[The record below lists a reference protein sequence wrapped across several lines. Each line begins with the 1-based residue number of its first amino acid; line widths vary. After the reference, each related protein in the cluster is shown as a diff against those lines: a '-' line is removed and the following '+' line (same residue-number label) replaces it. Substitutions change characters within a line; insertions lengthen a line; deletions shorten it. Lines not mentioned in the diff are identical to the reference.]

1 MGTWLCCQV
10 AVVGVVTVHVVSVV
24 RQRLTLPQIMR
35 CLMGPA
41 YTSDNGWRQD
51 TQYATSTG
59 RGVAHSPYLSLW
71 VCDRVALDDM
81 TAEGG
86 CLAVLPGGRGEGG
99 GVGGE
104 CSAPVLTMLDGI
116 YCY

>member
-1 MGTWLCCQV
+1 
-10 AVVGVVTVHVVSVV
+10 VGVVTVHVVSVV

-59 RGVAHSPYLSLW
+59 RDVAHSPYLSLW

-86 CLAVLPGGRGEGG
+86 CLAVLPGGRGGG
-99 GVGGE
+99 GGGWR
-104 CSAPVLTMLDGI
+104 
-116 YCY
+116 